1 MNHPESPTE
10 SKKPATLNM
19 SDAAEAVRKQFAA
32 DLARVAASPS
42 PKAVEELRLAFLG
55 RKGRLQELIEGLRNV
70 AKEDRPEAG
79 KIVNAVRQEVDGAV
93 TALQEKAKAWILNER
108 LNIPQVDVSLPVDD
122 STPAGALHPVSLMRR
137 VLIREFRRLGFTI
150 YDGPEIDFDFY
161 NFSALNIPESHPAR
175 DMQDT
180 FYVAPASGGAFD
192 GQKMLLRTQTSNIQ
206 IHAMLAEKPPLR
218 VIAPGRVFRCDS
230 DITHTPMFHQ
240 IEGFVVDK
248 GITFANLKATIDTF
262 LKAIYG
268 RELKTRFRP
277 SFFPFVE
284 PGAEFDVQCTIC
296 SGAGCRVCK
305 NTGWLEVG
313 GCGMIHPKVFEAVGY
328 ESEEYSGFAFGFGID
343 RMAMLKYALPD
354 LRQLFEGDYD
364 FLGQFPVHA

>member
-1 MNHPESPTE
+1 MSHTGQPPSSQPV
-10 SKKPATLNM
+10 NM
-19 SDAAEAVRKQFAA
+19 RDAADAVRKLFAA
-32 DLARVAASPS
+32 EHSRVASNPAPR
-42 PKAVEELRLAFLG
+42 AVENLRLAFLG
-55 RKGRLQELIEGLRNV
+55 RKGRVQELLEGLRNV
-70 AKEDRPEAG
+70 SKEERPEAG
-79 KIVNAVRQEVDGAV
+79 KIVNTLRQEVDSAV
-93 TALQEKAKAWILNER
+93 TALQEKAKAWILDQR
-108 LNIPQVDVSLPVDD
+108 LNIPQVDVSLPVEE
-122 STPAGALHPVSLMRR
+122 SAPHGALHPVSLMRR

-161 NFSALNIPESHPAR
+161 NFTALNIPESHPAR

-180 FYVAPASGGAFD
+180 FYVTPARAGAFD
-192 GQKMLLRTQTSNIQ
+192 DARMLLRTQTSNIQ

-296 SGAGCRVCK
+296 SGKGCRVCK

-313 GCGMIHPKVFEAVGY
+313 GCGMIHPKVFESVGY
-328 ESEEYSGFAFGFGID
+328 DSEEYSGFAFGFGID

-364 FLGQFPVHA
+364 FLGQFPLQS